1 MSVPGGPGVPGVSGV
16 PIVTGALRV
25 DAAAPV
31 SAAVPALYPPGA
43 TVFWL
48 LLPFALGYGASYFFR
63 NVNAVAGPVL
73 AAEFSIG
80 PGGLGFLTSA
90 YFLAFSL
97 AQIPLGI
104 ALDRFGPARVNTAML
119 LTSATGAVIFGLAAD
134 TTWLTIG
141 RALIGLGAGAALMST
156 MSAVHLWVAP
166 ERRATTIGFVM
177 IIGCIGALA
186 ASTPAQ
192 LLIDAFGWRNIF
204 FVLSAF
210 ALVSSTLVWM
220 TRHALRPAAQEQ
232 SLPQLLHGVAV
243 IFRTRYFWTVGLA
256 VMLTLGS
263 MLAFQSLW
271 AATWMRDVAG
281 MQDKIAIGNVL
292 FSFNLGMTAGFLIAG
307 VLGDWLER
315 RGVPVERT
323 LAAYCLIALAAQG
336 WLMIAP
342 ATLPHL
348 AWGLYSFGANALL
361 LAFSLLARHFPPA
374 LTGRVNTSLNL
385 LAFGTAF
392 LLQWGI
398 GGVLNL
404 WPVAS
409 TGDGAGRYDAAGYY
423 AAWLTLFAAQALA
436 IVRLMVET
444 RGATARVLP
453 P

>member
-1 MSVPGGPGVPGVSGV
+1 M
-16 PIVTGALRV
+16 
-25 DAAAPV
+25 
-31 SAAVPALYPPGA
+31 
-43 TVFWL
+43 
-48 LLPFALGYGASYFFR
+48 
-63 NVNAVAGPVL
+63 AGPVL
-73 AAEFSIG
+73 ASEFGIG
-80 PGGLGFLTSA
+80 PGGLGFLTSV

-97 AQIPLGI
+97 AQIPLGV

-119 LTSATGAVIFGLAAD
+119 LTSATGAVIFALAAD

-177 IIGCIGALA
+177 IIGCIGALT

-192 LLIDAFGWRNIF
+192 LLIGAFGWRNIF
-204 FVLSAF
+204 FVLAAI
-210 ALVSSTLVWM
+210 ALCAGGLVWL
-220 TRHALRPAAQEQ
+220 TRHAVRPAASGQT
-232 SLPQLLHGVAV
+232 LPQLLGGVAE

-281 MQDKIAIGNVL
+281 MHDKIAIGNVL

-307 VLGDWLER
+307 ALGDWLER
-315 RGVPVERT
+315 RGVPAERT

-336 WLMIAP
+336 WLMMAP

-361 LAFSLLARHFPPA
+361 LAFSVLARHFPPA

-385 LAFGTAF
+385 LAFGMAF

-404 WPVAS
+404 WPVA
-409 TGDGAGRYDAAGYY
+409 GGADGAGRYDAAGYY
-423 AAWLTLFAAQALA
+423 AAWLTLFAVQGLA
-436 IVRLMVET
+436 IVRLIAET
-444 RGATARVLP
+444 RAAKARVVFS
-453 P
+453 